1 MIYVT
6 AAQASSQKSYDTVSS
21 AEMTRSNRPLFALLL
36 LSFALNVTAVW
47 WGLPSRFAWAPDE
60 LQPAIILQ
68 GIDERFSGDW
78 HQPAYPPFH
87 YYVLAVSY
95 LPVLALN
102 IVDVDSTA
110 GRTVFYYLGRIISVG
125 MGVGILLTIYGL
137 GVAVFDRRAAL
148 WGTLIAAFTS
158 TFVYYAKIANLD
170 VPAAFWVLLSLYF
183 FVQHIKTDSSRDLM
197 RFALTAV
204 VAMCTKDQAYAFYV
218 LPVGLYLAQRY
229 RHGHAIF
236 DRPRVLAAGAATLL
250 FLAIHNVIFNFWGF
264 VHHFE
269 EILWAR
275 SHYTNFEGSLS
286 QLDLFAQSLRHAAFA
301 LGWPMTLACVLGVGL
316 AIRGRKT
323 NSLPLWLLL
332 FGVSYYLF
340 FIAPVR
346 STWLRYIVP
355 LALILS
361 LFGGYFLAWLWQRG
375 VRWHRAGTVVALG
388 YSFLYAA
395 SVNVLLINDSRYEV
409 ERWLSARVRSGE
421 IVGFVGPEYYLPR
434 LDGVSAQRIRPTES
448 VLERARPDY
457 LVVNADYAARFG
469 PGTREGELFS
479 KLAAGRA
486 GYGLAI
492 SYQSQ
497 PALTLLDFDGVLGN
511 MAKVNPLIEVY
522 EKAD

>member
-6 AAQASSQKSYDTVSS
+6 TAQAPPHKRAMIPS
-21 AEMTRSNRPLFALLL
+21 AAMTGANRPLFAV
-36 LSFALNVTAVW
+36 LSLSLGLNATAVW

-95 LPVLALN
+95 LPVLALD
-102 IVDVDSTA
+102 IVDVDSIT
-110 GRTVFYYLGRIISVG
+110 GRTLFYYLGRIISLG
-125 MGVGILLTIYGL
+125 MGVGILLTIYYL

-148 WGTLIAAFTS
+148 LATLIAAFTS
-158 TFVYYAKIANLD
+158 PFVYYAKIANLD

-183 FVQHIKTDSSRDLM
+183 FVRHIKTDSSRDLV

-204 VAMCTKDQAYAFYV
+204 IAMCTKDQAYAFYV
-218 LPVGLYLAQRY
+218 LPVGLYLVQRY
-229 RHGHAIF
+229 RRGNAIF
-236 DRPRVLAAGAATLL
+236 DRPRVLAAVTGTLL
-250 FLAIHNVIFNFWGF
+250 FLAIHNVVFNFWGF

-275 SHYTNFEGSLS
+275 SHYTSFEGSLS
-286 QLDLFAQSLRHAAFA
+286 QLSLGGQSLRHVNFA
-301 LGWPMTLACVLGVGL
+301 LGWPMTLACVLGVGF
-316 AIRGRKT
+316 AIRGQK
-323 NSLPLWLLL
+323 NNPLPLWLL
-332 FGVSYYLF
+332 FSGISYYLF

-355 LALILS
+355 LVLILA
-361 LFGGYFLAWLWQRG
+361 LFGGHFLAWLWARG
-375 VRWHRAGTVVALG
+375 VRWHRAGILVGLG
-388 YSFLYAA
+388 YSFFYAA
-395 SVNVLLINDSRYEV
+395 SVDVLLLNDARYEV
-409 ERWLSARVRSGE
+409 ERWLSARVQSDQ

-434 LDGVSAQRIRPTES
+434 LDEVSARRVRPTET
-448 VLERARPDY
+448 VLVRARPDY
-457 LVVNADYAARFG
+457 LVVNPEYAARFE

-479 KLAAGRA
+479 SLAGGRS
-486 GYGLAI
+486 GYGLAL

-497 PALTLLDFDGVLGN
+497 PAPMLLDFDGVLGN
-511 MAKVNPLIEVY
+511 MAKLNPLIEVY
-522 EKAD
+522 ERAH